1 MKVYES
7 NECGRLGICQRIPTS
22 AKDADDALLSYE
34 SLEQLRELAAVYR
47 KSGKYNEAYQLYHT
61 ISGQMEGCFKIQPS
75 INKTICLLETDQMK
89 LARHEVR
96 EIVRVV
102 NASVADENLYD
113 IFQMLDG
120 QLRDLAERFIES
132 HECDPAILLA
142 RCRFEIIKALQQDSL
157 TRLLSL
163 EKIGLVLQNISEEMA
178 LLPKRPKTKC
188 SYNCLC
194 CLMDEILDE
203 MQRVSEVDIRMK
215 SSRVAWFLKYI
226 GFCSDELE
234 DYQRSLLAYNQ
245 AITIMKTVFGAE
257 ATYYKVLGFCYNNL
271 AYVYEHTSQLKEAMK
286 ALRFAVDIF
295 HDAIDWS
302 SDEDKSKCIAK
313 TLATL
318 HAVKEKCTPH
328 KSNHHTAE

>member
-1 MKVYES
+1 
-7 NECGRLGICQRIPTS
+7 
-22 AKDADDALLSYE
+22 
-34 SLEQLRELAAVYR
+34 
-47 KSGKYNEAYQLYHT
+47 
-61 ISGQMEGCFKIQPS
+61 MEGCFKIQPCL
-75 INKTICLLETDQMK
+75 NKAICLLETDQMR
-89 LARHEVR
+89 LARREVR

-102 NASVADENLYD
+102 DNSVTDENMYD
-113 IFQMLDG
+113 VFHQLDG

-142 RCRFEIIKALQQDSL
+142 RCRFEIIKGLQQDGV

-163 EKIGLVLQNISEEMA
+163 EKIGLVMQNISEEMA
-178 LLPKRPKTKC
+178 LLPKKPKTKC

-194 CLMDEILDE
+194 CLMDEILEE
-203 MQRVSEVDIRMK
+203 MQKIGEVDIRMK

-245 AITIMKTVFGAE
+245 AITVLKTVFGKE
-257 ATYYKVLGFCYNNL
+257 AKYYKVLGFCYNNL
-271 AYVYEHTSQLKEAMK
+271 AYVYEHTSQMQDALK

-302 SDEDKSKCIAK
+302 NDEDKSKCIAK

-318 HAVKEKCTPH
+318 HAVKEKCSPH
-328 KSNHHTAE
+328 KTNNTSQ